1 VKTKNYKV
9 KNYDAVRKAIF
20 RFSIYLMAS
29 VVMAICFFFCFMKT
43 SSVEVSRIL
52 DKAKEYDRIQ
62 SAQLDLT
69 EKMDTLYY
77 YASMLRADSK
87 INYKLMQNTLSNRK
101 IQFSNT
107 LSGMSEKD
115 CRLYKKLA
123 PEMNLFFD
131 IKDSILITSSE
142 LNAVREDLIR
152 CVADNRKVTR
162 RISTGGLTF
171 EK

>member
-1 VKTKNYKV
+1 MGAKKYKV
-9 KNYDAVRKAIF
+9 KNYNAVRKAILH
-20 RFSIYLMAS
+20 FSLYLMAT
-29 VVMAICFFFCFMKT
+29 VILAIGFFFCFMKT

-62 SAQLDLT
+62 TTQLDLT

-77 YASMLRADSK
+77 YASLLGSDSK
-87 INYKLMQNTLSNRK
+87 INYRLMQNTLSSRK
-101 IQFSNT
+101 IQFMNV
-107 LSGMSEKD
+107 LSTMSEKD

-123 PEMNLFFD
+123 PQMNLFFD
-131 IKDSILITSSE
+131 IKDSILITTSE
-142 LNAVREDLIR
+142 LNSVREDLIR

-162 RISTGGLTF
+162 KISTGGLTF